1 MAGKASGGSISA
13 RAMTRGAGEEGTDW
27 RRKQQLGL
35 VFQVVWRAVANRRWV
50 DSPCR
55 SSGCPRRDV
64 LWRLCVIRGMF
75 RMMRYLGSSR
85 GSHRSRYRGDD
96 GRASTDFKT
105 ISLFGPSAHLF
116 SLTLPPRAS
125 ALPPLRRYRTQA
137 EGSLACR
144 WIRYPRSRGRRCV
157 VASLGSEKSEEGP
170 RKERLK

>member
-1 MAGKASGGSISA
+1 MAGRASGGSISA

-96 GRASTDFKT
+96 GRLNGLKNNFIVWAERSPVFSDFAAPRVGIASITT
-105 ISLFGPSAHLF
+105 ISDSSGRIF
-116 SLTLPPRAS
+116 SVSVDPISSFSRAS
-125 ALPPLRRYRTQA
+125 LR
-137 EGSLACR
+137 CR
-144 WIRYPRSRGRRCV
+144 FTRVG
-157 VASLGSEKSEEGP
+157 EE
-170 RKERLK
+170 